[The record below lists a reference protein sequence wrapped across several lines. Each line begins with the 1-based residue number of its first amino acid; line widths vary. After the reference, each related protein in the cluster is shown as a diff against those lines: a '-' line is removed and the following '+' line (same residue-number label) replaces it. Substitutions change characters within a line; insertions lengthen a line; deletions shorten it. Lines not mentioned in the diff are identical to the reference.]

1 MYIFINT
8 KKPTL
13 KILRRRLRRRPILS
27 ADRAQYF
34 NRYEQRKL

>member
-8 KKPTL
+8 KKPTF
-13 KILRRRLRRRPILS
+13 KILTRDYDTAILS